1 VRRLDGPSN
10 NPTGAVSHFPP
21 EALPLT
27 PQAPLRANYVAPV
40 SSPGALFPTY
50 LRWRR
55 RAPIG
60 RWPTPALARPRLT
73 M

>member
-1 VRRLDGPSN
+1 MRRLDGP
-10 NPTGAVSHFPP
+10 PTIQPALLVTPLPKRFLWRPRPP
-21 EALPLT
+21 AGQLVP
-27 PQAPLRANYVAPV
+27 
-40 SSPGALFPTY
+40 SY